1 MCIARTMSIH
11 QGLWKEFFRVY
22 LTKVLVFGRM
32 LSPAEPSLCWII
44 DMGRIFSSRAIKT
57 GFSSY
62 IYFSF
67 VFLLTTKD
75 KISVKRYILLKYWFT
90 SSTLKKSCV
99 LYWYQYKFV
108 YIFVYI
114 GLFPCFLSF
123 FFFISFRS
131 SVLFQVI
138 LQGVRDKKSIHK
150 IEF

>member
-1 MCIARTMSIH
+1 MCIARTMSTH
-11 QGLWKEFFRVY
+11 QGLWEEFFRAY
-22 LTKVLVFGRM
+22 LTKVLFFCRM

-44 DMGRIFSSRAIKT
+44 DMGKIFSSRAIKT

-90 SSTLKKSCV
+90 SSILKKSCV
-99 LYWYQYKFV
+99 PYWYQYKFV

-114 GLFPCFLSF
+114 GLFPCFLF
-123 FFFISFRS
+123 FFFLLASGHLSVS
-131 SVLFQVI
+131 SNFA
-138 LQGVRDKKSIHK
+138 RC
-150 IEF
+150 